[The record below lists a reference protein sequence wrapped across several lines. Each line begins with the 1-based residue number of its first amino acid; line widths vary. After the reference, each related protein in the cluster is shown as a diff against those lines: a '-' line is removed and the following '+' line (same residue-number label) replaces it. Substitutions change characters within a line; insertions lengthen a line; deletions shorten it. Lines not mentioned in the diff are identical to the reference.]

1 MHGPLKDIFEVDG
14 YIRERLRRNDTVRV
28 RFSRVIMLLGR
39 ELIDVHCFLADIDN
53 PVFLYTASFI
63 GSQFIVRII
72 VQGGIRD
79 FNDQVNVFWCWMFV
93 LTPLCKERRQ
103 VGVR

>member
-1 MHGPLKDIFEVDG
+1 
-14 YIRERLRRNDTVRV
+14 LRGNDSVRV
-28 RFSRVIMLLGR
+28 RFSRVIVLLGR

-53 PVFLYTASFI
+53 PVFLYTASFV

-79 FNDQVNVFWCWMFV
+79 FNDQVNVFGCWMFV
-93 LTPLCKERRQ
+93 LDPPLL
-103 VGVR
+103 